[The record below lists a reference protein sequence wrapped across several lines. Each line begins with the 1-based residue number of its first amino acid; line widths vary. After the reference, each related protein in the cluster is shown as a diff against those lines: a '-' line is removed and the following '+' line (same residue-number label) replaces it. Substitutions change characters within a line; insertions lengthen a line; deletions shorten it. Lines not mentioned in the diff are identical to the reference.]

1 MIERAEVWAWRMIIK
16 LGFPVGLYTG
26 GVKLKSCQPLMLI
39 NGVAC
44 VCSGVGKSRNLE
56 VLCFCHIVQKF
67 CPLTSFLAVGHI
79 FIRTQERKEQQQE
92 KESERWD
99 KRRGEKVIVLIKHFH
114 FLADL
119 ALAHPPGSDSLLTGL
134 PRSTSSSF
142 SERGQRPLLIATNT
156 GSGVAIIPLLSL
168 ISCVISS

>member
-1 MIERAEVWAWRMIIK
+1 MIK
-16 LGFPVGLYTG
+16 LGFPVGLYAG
-26 GVKLKSCQPLMLI
+26 GVRLKSCQPLMLM

-44 VCSGVGKSRNLE
+44 VCSGVGKSRDLE
-56 VLCFCHIVQKF
+56 VLCFCHTVQNFAHSPRFWQWDTFSWEHK
-67 CPLTSFLAVGHI
+67 
-79 FIRTQERKEQQQE
+79 KEKEQQE
-92 KESERWD
+92 KESERRD
-99 KRRGEKVIVLIKHFH
+99 KSRGEKVIVLIKHFH

-134 PRSTSSSF
+134 LRSTSSSF

-156 GSGVAIIPLLSL
+156 GNRVAIIPLLSL